1 MKDNIVNYIND
12 LDIKN
17 EEKEQ
22 LLQFANELMMKR
34 NKLFTNIDA
43 LKNNNDFSK
52 SIIDIIKELTR
63 ERDNVKRNA

>member
-34 NKLFTNIDA
+34 NKLFTSIDS
-43 LKNNNDFSK
+43 LKNNKDFSK